1 MIWLISVSIVLA
13 GVCVWLFSELQ
24 RAKQHSDQRAEELR
38 SSAKALA
45 ADAAIYKQKL
55 NALSQSSGAGIL
67 MLDKS
72 GTVVHANVTAERML
86 NAEPDGLLKR
96 SLIQATFSAEL
107 QQFVLNMGP
116 GPDSYDFQIGGAQGP
131 ILRAS
136 KYRFPMGVSGEPETM
151 LVLVDVTELRR
162 LETVRRDF
170 VGNVSH
176 ELRTPLASIRAI
188 AETLQDGAIA
198 DEDVA
203 QGFLSTIVQETD
215 RLARIAADLLILSD
229 AESKE
234 PEKSYFD
241 LTELLKEVVERF
253 KPHAAESGLSLAL
266 EAEKPLQLLASRDQ
280 VEQVVVNLVSNA
292 TKYTPSGGKV
302 LVRAHKQDENVVLDV
317 IDNGIGIMHEHL
329 PRLFERFYRVDKA
342 RSRASGGTG
351 LGLSIVKHIVESH
364 EGEIRV
370 ASEYN
375 RGSTFTVML
384 PAGTQTAQ

>member
-1 MIWLISVSIVLA
+1 
-13 GVCVWLFSELQ
+13 
-24 RAKQHSDQRAEELR
+24 
-38 SSAKALA
+38 
-45 ADAAIYKQKL
+45 
-55 NALSQSSGAGIL
+55 
-67 MLDKS
+67 
-72 GTVVHANVTAERML
+72 
-86 NAEPDGLLKR
+86 
-96 SLIQATFSAEL
+96 
-107 QQFVLNMGP
+107 
-116 GPDSYDFQIGGAQGP
+116 
-131 ILRAS
+131 
-136 KYRFPMGVSGEPETM
+136 MGVSGEPETM